1 MIRDGLH
8 TGTTGSYHN
17 ASKVGMYH
25 LTVNFTTHNNN
36 DTLAPSTGELNN
48 TSASVPIGSE
58 EWYRQQQKQF
68 YDSYDPSVGY
78 NTAAVLGGMLV
89 LLVMYVFYRTKVRKH
104 LISLFRYIK
113 GQYKLKHQADYG
125 APDTTEQMTY
135 SFGNAPP
142 TSDGNDNNP
151 DGYNAAQSEVKPKG
165 SSIPV
170 QFLSFDSGTLSE
182 HANTIGACNREEILR
197 RVRPTISFDRQLSED
212 EPKQLPVVVM
222 DMEIATADWVQKQH
236 QLQHQFLSPGGI
248 ILKVKS
254 DTICPPNND
263 SYPSAQTVHPH
274 IKCCSNR
281 HCVNARRRQYSCG
294 ARSHYSLDL
303 NKSMPFLEVS
313 DANLRG
319 IEPCL
324 HGNRR
329 KVQLKATKFP
339 SVSSEPKTPLLIKCT
354 KFSSLSSEPV
364 RSGRPPDLTSQPSQ
378 DSGPRT
384 PLIRSPQPKTPIPR
398 SPVPQQRQP
407 HTLVK
412 QHTLTLPVQQYT
424 LSLPLQKPNPP
435 SPHLLRPPPLQQRP
449 LQASCHRQT
458 SSTQKH
464 TPPQHIT
471 PIIKIQ
477 NYDKSQRRMNSVSQK
492 ESVDQ
497 DSVSSSSSEEA
508 QIYRI
513 PAEQWQ
519 SPKPPRR
526 GILVRENAVTS
537 LSACPVCD
545 KLQSSR
551 SPRKQVSLDTGF
563 HQLRLPSPSP
573 GSNSHNTPNMETP
586 L

>member
-1 MIRDGLH
+1 MKRDGFH
-8 TGTTGSYHN
+8 TGATGSYQN
-17 ASKVGMYH
+17 ASNLGMYH
-25 LTVNFTTHNNN
+25 VNVTSTTSNN
-36 DTLAPSTGELNN
+36 DTSAPPTGEINN
-48 TSASVPIGSE
+48 SSAHVPFGSE
-58 EWYRQQQKQF
+58 EWYKQQQKQF

-89 LLVMYVFYRTKVRKH
+89 LLVVYVFYRTKVRKH
-104 LISLFRYIK
+104 LIGLIRYIK

-125 APDTTEQMTY
+125 APESAEQMTY
-135 SFGNAPP
+135 SFGNGPQA
-142 TSDGNDNNP
+142 SEGHDNHP
-151 DGYNAAQSEVKPKG
+151 DGDNPALSEVK
-165 SSIPV
+165 SAIPV

-182 HANTIGACNREEILR
+182 HANTIGACNREEILK
-197 RVRPTISFDRQLSED
+197 RVRPTISIDRQQSED

-263 SYPSAQTVHPH
+263 SYPSAQPVHQH
-274 IKCCSNR
+274 VTCCSNR

-313 DANLRG
+313 DAMMRG
-319 IEPCL
+319 MEPCL
-324 HGNRR
+324 QGNRR

-364 RSGRPPDLTSQPSQ
+364 RGRPSELSSQPSQ

-384 PLIRSPQPKTPIPR
+384 PTCRTPQPRTPIPR
-398 SPVPQQRQP
+398 SPQPQQRH

-412 QHTLTLPVQQYT
+412 QNTLSLPVQQHM
-424 LSLPLQKPNPP
+424 LSVPMQMPNPP
-435 SPHLLRPPPLQQRP
+435 SPLLLRPPPLQQRP
-449 LQASCHRQT
+449 QPSPCHKASSSSSQT
-458 SSTQKH
+458 SQKH
-464 TPPQHIT
+464 PTPQHIT

-477 NYDKSQRRMNSVSQK
+477 NYDKSQRRMNSVSRK

-497 DSVSSSSSEEA
+497 DSVSSSSSEEP

-545 KLQSSR
+545 KLQASR

-563 HQLRLPSPSP
+563 HQLRLPSPTP
-573 GSNSHNTPNMETP
+573 GSNSHSVQNMETP

>member
-8 TGTTGSYHN
+8 TGSTGSYQN
-17 ASKVGMYH
+17 ASKLGMYY
-25 LTVNFTTHNNN
+25 VNVNSTKYNNN
-36 DTLAPSTGELNN
+36 NSDTLVPPTGDSSN
-48 TSASVPIGSE
+48 TSAHVLFGSE

-68 YDSYDPSVGY
+68 YKSYDPSVGY

-89 LLVMYVFYRTKVRKH
+89 LLVVYVFYRTKVRKH
-104 LISLFRYIK
+104 LISLARYIK

-125 APDTTEQMTY
+125 APESAEQMTY
-135 SFGNAPP
+135 SFGNGPP
-142 TSDGNDNNP
+142 ASEGHDNNL
-151 DGYNAAQSEVKPKG
+151 DSDYAAQSEVKSKG
-165 SSIPV
+165 STIPV

-197 RVRPTISFDRQLSED
+197 RVRPTLSFDRQQSED
-212 EPKQLPVVVM
+212 ESKQPPVVVM

-263 SYPSAQTVHPH
+263 SYPSAQPVHPNV
-274 IKCCSNR
+274 KCCSNR

-294 ARSHYSLDL
+294 ARSRYSLDL

-313 DANLRG
+313 DATLRG
-319 IEPCL
+319 MEPCL

-364 RSGRPPDLTSQPSQ
+364 RSLMSQPSL

-384 PLIRSPQPKTPIPR
+384 PVCRTPQPRTPIPY
-398 SPVPQQRQP
+398 SPQPQQRQQ
-407 HTLVK
+407 TLVK
-412 QHTLTLPVQQYT
+412 QHTLTLPVQQHT
-424 LSLPLQKPNPP
+424 LSVPLQKPSPP

-449 LQASCHRQT
+449 QQASSCHKLA
-458 SSTQKH
+458 SSSQKH
-464 TPPQHIT
+464 APPQHIT

-477 NYDKSQRRMNSVSQK
+477 NYDKSQRRMNSVSRK

-497 DSVSSSSSEEA
+497 DSVSSSSSEDP

-573 GSNSHNTPNMETP
+573 GSNSHTVQNMETP